1 VKRLAATL
9 ATIGRI
15 ALPYFRSED
24 RWPGRIL
31 LGSVIGLELS
41 VVAIHVILN
50 YWYNGF
56 YNTLQDR
63 NWSGFVQYILFFC
76 VLATIYTVVVVYI
89 KIISICGCRSAGD
102 AG

>member
-1 VKRLAATL
+1 MKRLAATL

-41 VVAIHVILN
+41 AVAIHVILN

-56 YNTLQDR
+56 YNTLQD
-63 NWSGFVQYILFFC
+63 
-76 VLATIYTVVVVYI
+76 TID
-89 KIISICGCRSAGD
+89 KCSAQSLEAVGRTLLHYLYLP
-102 AG
+102 